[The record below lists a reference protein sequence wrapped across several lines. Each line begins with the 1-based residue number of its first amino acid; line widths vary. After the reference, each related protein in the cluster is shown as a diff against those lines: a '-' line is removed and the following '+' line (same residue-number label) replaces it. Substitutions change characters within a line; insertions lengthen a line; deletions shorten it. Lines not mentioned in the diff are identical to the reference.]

1 MSVRY
6 MWRFLK
12 QEKMFKFSMLLMLIS
27 IFLMLSQPHLI
38 SLVVKE
44 ATTEGSTAISFM
56 HMFLIY
62 AVVAFSI
69 NVVIFSDVILS
80 TKIVTLLSKRSND
93 YLFTKI
99 SKKSLSFVMQNSSG
113 NIGSKVKDI
122 SDAIKKLYLTIFQ
135 GLILEGLLYTG
146 FIAYIC
152 YTVPLAGF
160 TVLGCTF
167 IYIFVSLKFG
177 HKVKSSQ
184 KEFADSRN
192 KLAGFIIDSISNILL
207 MKSFSTVENERK
219 VLKPINKYNY
229 KKARKYGQSKAIYGF
244 LTRVLILTN
253 TLIVI
258 GICGFLLYNG
268 KITADIFVG
277 CYSAVVML
285 NVRLRFLVIG
295 IENYYDVTGI
305 IENGLEL
312 IMTENKI
319 KDKDDAKLLNFNKGD
334 IEFKDVCFSYNEDNI
349 LQNFNLTIKNNQTIA
364 LVGKSGAGKSTIV
377 NLLQRFYDVN
387 EGSLMLEGIDIKD
400 LAQESLRENISYIPQ
415 EPGLFSRSIFEN
427 IAYGRTDVTKQ
438 DVIKAAKLANAHEFI
453 EKLPCG
459 YDEIVGERGFKL
471 SGGQKQR
478 IAIARAILKDA
489 PIVIMDEA
497 TSALDSYS
505 EKLIQ
510 ESSQE
515 LLKNKTCI
523 VIAHRLSTIK
533 SADRV
538 LVLEDGKIVQDGT
551 HKDLLSKEG
560 SYKKLWELQQ
570 DGFIKQ

>member
-6 MWRFLK
+6 MWRFLQ
-12 QEKMFKFSMLLMLIS
+12 QEKNFKLSMVLMIIAIL
-27 IFLMLSQPHLI
+27 LMLSQPHLI

-44 ATTEGSTAISFM
+44 ATSDTSTAISFLQIFITYAIIA
-56 HMFLIY
+56 FL
-62 AVVAFSI
+62 I
-69 NVVIFSDVILS
+69 NVVILSDIILA
-80 TKIVTLLSKRSND
+80 TKITTMLSKRSND

-99 SKKSLSFVMQNSSG
+99 SKKSLSFVMQNNSG
-113 NIGSKVKDI
+113 NIGSKVKDV
-122 SDAIKKLYLTIFQ
+122 SEALKRLYLTIFQ
-135 GLILEGLLYTG
+135 GLVFEGLLYTG

-160 TVLGCTF
+160 TVLSCTF
-167 IYIFVSLKFG
+167 IYIFISLKFG
-177 HKVKSSQ
+177 KKVKIAQ
-184 KEFADSRN
+184 KEFADSKN

-207 MKSFSTVENERK
+207 MKSFSTVENERR
-219 VLKPINKYNY
+219 VLKPINRYNY
-229 KKARKYGQSKAIYGF
+229 KKARKYGQTKAIYGF

-258 GICGFLLYNG
+258 GLCGFLLYKG
-268 KITADIFVG
+268 EITADVFVG
-277 CYSAVVML
+277 CYAAVVML

-295 IENYYDVTGI
+295 IENYFDVTGI

-319 KDKDDAKLLNFNKGD
+319 KDKENAQLLDFKNGN
-334 IEFKDVCFSYNEDNI
+334 IEFKNVSFKYNKDDILKDFS
-349 LQNFNLTIKNNQTIA
+349 LTIKNKQTVA

-387 EGSLMLEGIDIKD
+387 EGSLNLEGVDIRD
-400 LAQESLRENISYIPQ
+400 LVQESLRESISYIPQ

-427 IAYGRTDVTKQ
+427 ISYGKDNVTKQ

-453 EKLPCG
+453 EKLPNG
-459 YDEIVGERGFKL
+459 YDEVVGERGFKL

-497 TSALDSYS
+497 TSALDSHS
-505 EKLIQ
+505 EQLIQ
-510 ESSQE
+510 ESSKE
-515 LLKNKTCI
+515 LLKDKTCI

-538 LVLEDGKIVQDGT
+538 IVLEDGKILQDGS
-551 HKDLLSKEG
+551 HQDLLKQNGAYKDL
-560 SYKKLWELQQ
+560 WNLQQ
-570 DGFIKQ
+570 DGFIAE